1 MNLEE
6 IAKWECNGRVEKTR
20 DQTLKSTNIWRSSRT
35 WRNESQSQ
43 IPVECLYEFVC
54 GRGWEMVVEVIQF
67 KMSVSKNK
75 KQEADS
81 GASKN

>member
-20 DQTLKSTNIWRSSRT
+20 DQTLESTNIWRSSRT

-43 IPVECLYEFVC
+43 IPVERLYEFVC
-54 GRGWEMVVEVIQF
+54 GSGWEMVVEVIQF